1 MRSMP
6 SPAGESLEE
15 ERQPTGAV
23 VSLLWTQPEKEVR
36 GREHSRGRK
45 TNGDLASGGEIQRV
59 FPTSSALTFDKPG
72 FPETGDFR
80 QRNLWKHETGFRYV
94 SVE

>member
-1 MRSMP
+1 MVSML

-23 VSLLWTQPEKEVR
+23 FSLLWTQPEEVR

-59 FPTSSALTFDKPG
+59 FSFSSALTFDKPG
-72 FPETGDFR
+72 LPETGDFR
-80 QRNLWKHETGFRYV
+80 QQGLWKHEMGFRYV